1 MKAQSSPKYRF
12 VAKSS
17 HIEVDELVFDEK
29 RLMTLAKMV
38 KYAQDRFVKN
48 ERILSRDRIH
58 FAETGA
64 RPDFILSVQIHHL

>member
-1 MKAQSSPKYRF
+1 MKKQESPKFRF

-48 ERILSRDRIH
+48 ERILSRDRMQ
-58 FAETGA
+58 FAETGV
-64 RPDFILSVQIHHL
+64 RPVPVLTVSIQHL